1 MLGGI
6 DMRRKNSKILLIFM
20 VTLFLCLG
28 GLSVNAED
36 STQTTSD
43 GLKVQCDYYAK
54 TAVITGCSGSPTE
67 INIPEEYDG
76 CTIIGIRYEAF
87 AYEKTIEKVNIPK
100 TVTQI
105 GNKAFSNCTLLKEVN
120 ISQECMISEL
130 GDGAFSNCSVLSKV
144 VLPNDGFE
152 KIGAYAFEN
161 CTSLTSFSVGKNTK
175 TIGSYAFSACN
186 QLTEVT
192 FSEGLQTI
200 NDRAFAGC
208 TSLVNVVFPSSIENI
223 GKQAF
228 SGCTKLESATNLPS
242 VSDSSFSGCSSL
254 KVVKFQDKA
263 KYIGNNALANTA
275 IETIVIPNGVS
286 TIYEKAF
293 NECNNLSRAYVLSKN
308 ISISGSAFKRNS
320 KLTVF
325 GFAGSGAEQCA
336 KSAGLN
342 FTSITGPE
350 LTYKENKKH
359 EIELS
364 WSDVANVTQYDVYRS
379 TMENGEYTLLESL
392 GSNVLSYTDA
402 SVERGKKYF
411 YYVSAKTT
419 LEDGTILDIPS
430 AVVSAAT
437 KDVTLKVSRE
447 KVTVNYSTS
456 VTVSYFVQEGT
467 VHYEVDNPAI
477 ASAEWVGD
485 FYGNDTKLKITGLK
499 KGKTNV
505 TISNSENSD
514 TVTIEVIVNK
524 AKVKVAQ
531 VKGTSWKKK
540 PIRHQAGDG
549 MTYIFSWKKVSGASG
564 YEVRVYE
571 RETEFNGWYAYT
583 KKTKKTNT
591 SVSFSYLYRL
601 KAKVRA
607 YKVVDGKKFYG
618 KWSTMKT
625 AKIRY

>member
-1 MLGGI
+1 
-6 DMRRKNSKILLIFM
+6 MRRKNLKIFLIFM

-28 GLSVNAED
+28 GLSVKAED

-120 ISQECMISEL
+120 ISQECVISEL

-144 VLPNDGFE
+144 VLPKDGFE
-152 KIGAYAFEN
+152 TIGASAFSG
-161 CTSLTSFSVGKNTK
+161 CASLTSFIVGKNTK
-175 TIGSYAFSACN
+175 TIGTSAFSGCS
-186 QLTEVT
+186 QLTDVT
-192 FSEGLQTI
+192 FCEGLQKI
-200 NDRAFAGC
+200 ENCAFMEC
-208 TSLVNVVFPSSIENI
+208 TSLVNVVFPNSIKNI
-223 GKQAF
+223 GEQAF
-228 SGCTKLESATNLPS
+228 SGCTKLENATNVPTIDNYTFNKCS
-242 VSDSSFSGCSSL
+242 VL
-254 KVVKFQDKA
+254 KVVKFQNKA
-263 KYIGNNALANTA
+263 EYIGVNALANTA
-275 IETIVIPNGVS
+275 IETIVIPSGINIINS
-286 TIYEKAF
+286 EAF
-293 NECNNLSRAYVLSKN
+293 NECNNLSKVYVLSKN
-308 ISISGSAFKRNS
+308 ISITNTAFKRNS

-336 KSAGLN
+336 KAAGLN

-392 GSNVLSYTDA
+392 GTNVLSYTDK

-430 AVVSAAT
+430 TVVSVAT

-456 VTVSYFVQEGT
+456 VTVSYFVDKGNVE
-467 VHYEVDNPAI
+467 YDVDNPAI

-485 FYGNDTKLKITGLK
+485 FYGNEIKLKITGLK

-531 VKGTSWKKK
+531 VKGASWKKK
-540 PIRHQAGDG
+540 STRHQVGDG
-549 MTYIFSWKKVSGASG
+549 LTYIFSWKRVSGASG
-564 YEVRVYE
+564 YEVKIYE
-571 RETEFNGWYAYT
+571 KETTYDGWYSFT
-583 KKTKKTNT
+583 KKTKKANA

-607 YKVVDGKKFYG
+607 YKVVDGKTFYG

>member
-1 MLGGI
+1 MRGKIAKIILGFTVVLSLFLGGSSA
-6 DMRRKNSKILLIFM
+6 K
-20 VTLFLCLG
+20 
-28 GLSVNAED
+28 AED
-36 STQTTSD
+36 DSQTTSE

-54 TAVITGCSGSPTE
+54 QAIITGYSGSPTVV
-67 INIPEEYDG
+67 NIPEEFDG
-76 CTIIGIRYEAF
+76 CEVIGIGYSAF
-87 AYEKTIEKVNIPK
+87 NNSDTIENVNIPK
-100 TVTQI
+100 TVTKI
-105 GNKAFSNCTLLKEVN
+105 E
-120 ISQECMISEL
+120 
-130 GDGAFSNCSVLSKV
+130 DGAFSNCSRLKKV
-144 VLPNDGFE
+144 TISSECNISELGD
-152 KIGAYAFEN
+152 YAFEN
-161 CTSLTSFSVGKNTK
+161 CKNLSELTLPANGFK
-175 TIGSYAFSACN
+175 TIGSGAFYN
-186 QLTEVT
+186 
-192 FSEGLQTI
+192 
-200 NDRAFAGC
+200 
-208 TSLVNVVFPSSIENI
+208 
-223 GKQAF
+223 
-228 SGCTKLESATNLPS
+228 
-242 VSDSSFSGCSSL
+242 CSSL
-254 KVVKFQDKA
+254 ASFSFGVNTQK
-263 KYIGNNALANTA
+263 IGNSAFWGCNNLKKL
-275 IETIVIPNGVS
+275 VLPNSV
-286 TIYEKAF
+286 TEIDFEAF
-293 NECNNLSRAYVLSKN
+293 CECNNLEKVYILSKN
-308 ISISGSAFKRNS
+308 ISIVDSAFKRNS

-336 KSAGLN
+336 KAAGLN
-342 FTSITGPE
+342 FTSLTGPE

-364 WSDVANVTQYDVYRS
+364 WSDVAYVTQYDVYRS
-379 TMENGEYTLLESL
+379 TMESGEYTLLESL

-430 AVVSAAT
+430 SVVSAAT

-531 VKGTSWKKK
+531 VKGASWKKK
-540 PIRHQAGDG
+540 STRHQVGDG
-549 MTYIFSWKKVSGASG
+549 VTYIFNWKKVSGASG

-583 KKTKKTNT
+583 KKTKKTNA
-591 SVSFSYLYRL
+591 SVSFSYLYKL